1 MGAAMAQRC
10 LDTIPH
16 SLRHRTSHR
25 VFGSS
30 LYDSIRGV
38 TTPDRGGRRS
48 HPRIISSSLI
58 VGHLHSD
65 SVQSGLLK
73 NRLNGA
79 ASSGHFMI
87 RRLVVGVMGLL
98 AVGWPT
104 LVGAQDAA
112 AEKRVALVVGNAAYQ
127 AGALTTPVNDAA
139 LIAQTL
145 QAAGFDVVG
154 SRDLDQDTLRHAFR
168 DFIDKVEAAGRN
180 TVALVYLSGFGLQL
194 EGENYFVP
202 VDARIGRDTDVA
214 AEALRISDY
223 TRSLVALHP
232 KAIIFVVDAA
242 RASPFAG
249 SGAPLAGGLA
259 LVDPAPGMLIA
270 FNAAP
275 GTVAPEEQGPY
286 GPYAQALA
294 EMMREGGLPLA
305 ELFNRVRLRVNDTT
319 RGGQVPWHASKVDA
333 PFLFFERTPDAP
345 PPAVSVEQDQA
356 IQSRPIGELGAV
368 DAYMATL
375 ERDTLAAYFDFLV
388 AYPDDPLAERVRA
401 MAAVRREAITWR
413 RSRLED
419 TPAAYWSYLRRYPD
433 GPHVADA
440 RRRLTLLAAAL
451 EPPQSFTEIG
461 YDVPPPPPE
470 EITYIEQPALD
481 FDDPAFGF
489 APPPPASD
497 DFLPPLEPD
506 LAGLPPPPPPV
517 ALFVLPC
524 PEYRPVPAWIQPPGY
539 VAPPPS
545 NVIYANIHNTVAI
558 NTTTHVVTITS
569 RRGETTTLS
578 SGTTAG
584 SLPAIGDAGPALPP
598 SVARKAQLIQTQG
611 PGGSGVQPSGTGQRQ
626 VPQLG
631 QPLPSGLPVVPGQ
644 PRSPGKPTA
653 GQTGDGH
660 PPAPPTP
667 QQVAPLVP
675 PPQGL
680 SQPRPQPQI
689 NQQQQRQG
697 EIEQQRHQQLQLQ
710 LQQQRQQELERQ
722 RQQEIEQ
729 QREQELGRQRQQE
742 IEQQRQQQLLQLQRQ
757 QELEHLRQQQ
767 FLRQQ
772 QIEQQRQQ
780 QIEQQRGQ
788 MRQQMPIRN
797 CGAPGQPPCPR

>member
-1 MGAAMAQRC
+1 MAQRC
-10 LDTIPH
+10 LDTVAPG
-16 SLRHRTSHR
+16 LRHRTSHR
-25 VFGSS
+25 VFGAGERICGHRGSRGSRARITSS
-30 LYDSIRGV
+30 G
-38 TTPDRGGRRS
+38 
-48 HPRIISSSLI
+48 LI

-65 SVQSGLLK
+65 SVQRGLLK
-73 NRLNGA
+73 NRLDGA

-87 RRLVVGVMGLL
+87 RRLVAGMMGLL

-104 LVGAQDAA
+104 LVGAQDAG
-112 AEKRVALVVGNAAYQ
+112 AEKRVALVVGNAAYR
-127 AGALTTPVNDAA
+127 AGALTTPVNDAG

-145 QAAGFDVVG
+145 QAAGFDVAG

-168 DFIDKVEAAGRN
+168 DFIDKVGAAGPN
-180 TVALVYLSGFGLQL
+180 TVALVYLSGYGLQL

-259 LVDPAPGMLIA
+259 LVDPALGMLIA

-275 GTVAPEEQGPY
+275 GTVTPEEQGPY

-305 ELFNRVRLRVNDTT
+305 ELFNRVRLRVNDIT
-319 RGGQVPWHASKVDA
+319 RGGQVPWHASKMDA

-345 PPAVSVEQDQA
+345 PPTVSAEQDQA
-356 IQSRPIGELGAV
+356 IQSRPIGELSAT

-375 ERDTLAAYFDFLV
+375 ERDTLGAYSDFLA
-388 AYPDDPLAERVRA
+388 AYPDDPLAPRVRA
-401 MAAVRREAITWR
+401 MVAVRREAITWR
-413 RSRLED
+413 QSRLED

-433 GPHVADA
+433 GPHAADA

-451 EPPQSFTEIG
+451 EPPQSFAEIG
-461 YDVPPPPPE
+461 YDVPAPPPE

-497 DFLPPLEPD
+497 DFLPPLDPD

-524 PEYRPVPAWIQPPGY
+524 PEYRPVPVWIQPPGY
-539 VAPPPS
+539 VAPPPN
-545 NVIYANIHNTVAI
+545 NVIYANIHNTVII
-558 NTTTHVVTITS
+558 NATIHVVTITN
-569 RRGETTTLS
+569 RRGETITLS
-578 SGTTAG
+578 SDKTAG
-584 SLPAIGDAGPALPP
+584 ALLPGPEGGGPALPP
-598 SVARKAQLIQTQG
+598 SVARKAQLNQTQG
-611 PGGSGVQPSGTGQRQ
+611 PAGSGMQSAGTGQRQ
-626 VPQLG
+626 IPQLG
-631 QPLPSGLPVVPGQ
+631 QPLPSQLPVAPG
-644 PRSPGKPTA
+644 PASSPGKPTA
-653 GQTGDGH
+653 GQTGDVH
-660 PPAPPTP
+660 PPVPPTS

-680 SQPRPQPQI
+680 GQPRPQPQI
-689 NQQQQRQG
+689 NQQQQPQR
-697 EIEQQRHQQLQLQ
+697 EIEQRRQQQLQL
-710 LQQQRQQELERQ
+710 QRQQELERQ

-729 QREQELGRQRQQE
+729 QREQELARQRRQE

-757 QELEHLRQQQ
+757 QELERLGQQQ

-772 QIEQQRQQ
+772 QIEQQRQ

-797 CGAPGQPPCPR
+797 CGAPGQLPCPR